1 MSTFN
6 QEGHSEAKAHDCEI
20 FSNFVV
26 SEDRLKT
33 KCMTANTVVYQSVF
47 LFFKENL
54 CEPPF
59 EALLLIAVPDYSLL
73 P

>member
-26 SEDRLKT
+26 SEDRLET
-33 KCMTANTVVYQSVF
+33 KCMTANTVAYQNVF

-54 CEPPF
+54 CESF